1 MRRKDD
7 LLDEGVAAVFGLAG
21 GEAELLGL
29 CFHAEK
35 FTPAEAATWLAGRG
49 FVPLLL
55 VRTSGGIGLV
65 TSTLPR
71 PLRLGGSGRAVDLTC
86 LLTAGRLP
94 GVAPERTALALPS
107 AGRTLRGESQDGPTR
122 AANALSIGGKAHGPH
137 LR

>member
-1 MRRKDD
+1 MDNPASIIAQCPGESRPTPPGPDGEHVALLGLPGGFDLLRRKDD

-55 VRTSGGIGLV
+55 VPTSGGIGLV

-71 PLRLGGSGRAVDLTC
+71 LLRLGGPGRAVELTC
-86 LLTAGRLP
+86 SRRAGSL
-94 GVAPERTALALPS
+94 G
-107 AGRTLRGESQDGPTR
+107 
-122 AANALSIGGKAHGPH
+122 
-137 LR
+137 

>member
-1 MRRKDD
+1 MDNSASIIAQCPGESRLTQLGSDGEHVALLGLPGRFDLLRRKDD

-21 GEAELLGL
+21 GEAALLGL

-55 VRTSGGIGLV
+55 VPTSGGIGLV

-71 PLRLGGSGRAVDLTC
+71 PLRLGG
-86 LLTAGRLP
+86 
-94 GVAPERTALALPS
+94 PS
-107 AGRTLRGESQDGPTR
+107 S
-122 AANALSIGGKAHGPH
+122 
-137 LR
+137 